1 MVIRRGEVR
10 GGVGEQVERAWH
22 ALRRQLLLL
31 LLLLLLYRRN
41 RGVHAQVLYGRVAG
55 LLREQIRIDEV
66 RDRGSGLWSPL
77 RLHGCVCARSGVGGV
92 VPVRIVL
99 VLIQMY

>member
-10 GGVGEQVERAWH
+10 GGVGEQIERAWH
-22 ALRRQLLLL
+22 ALRRRLL

-41 RGVHAQVLYGRVAG
+41 WGVHAQVLYGRVAG
-55 LLREQIRIDEV
+55 LLRDQIRIDEV
-66 RDRGSGLWSPL
+66 RDRGCGLWSPL